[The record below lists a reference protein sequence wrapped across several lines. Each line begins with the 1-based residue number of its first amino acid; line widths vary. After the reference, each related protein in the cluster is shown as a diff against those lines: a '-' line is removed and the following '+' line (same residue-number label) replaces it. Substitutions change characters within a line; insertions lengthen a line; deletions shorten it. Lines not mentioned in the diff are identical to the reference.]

1 MRPGGARYDPVPIA
15 QRTRLVIVAT
25 EFEFDAAHNLP
36 NYAGKCERL
45 HGHTYRLRVLCA
57 APVNASTGLAIDF
70 AEVKRVV
77 KASVI
82 DVLDHTYL
90 NETIAVPSAENIAIW
105 IWDRLSATSIPLH
118 EVHVHETPGC
128 FVIYRGEGADAPSK
142 ATDSGQ

>member
-1 MRPGGARYDPVPIA
+1 M
-15 QRTRLVIVAT
+15 IVAT

-57 APVNASTGLAIDF
+57 APVDASTGLAIDF

-77 KASVI
+77 KALVV

-90 NETIAVPSAENIAIW
+90 NETIPIPSAENIAIW
-105 IWDRLSATSIPLH
+105 IWDQLKPAFPALTEVRLF
-118 EVHVHETPGC
+118 ETPDSA
-128 FVIYRGEGADAPSK
+128 VAYRGH
-142 ATDSGQ
+142 